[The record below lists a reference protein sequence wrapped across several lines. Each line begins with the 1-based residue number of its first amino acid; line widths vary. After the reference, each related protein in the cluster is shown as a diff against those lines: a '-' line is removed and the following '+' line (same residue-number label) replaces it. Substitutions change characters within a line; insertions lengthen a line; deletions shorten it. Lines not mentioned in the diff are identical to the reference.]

1 MENFLKDE
9 KIEFEDEELTSLIKK
24 LNECF
29 DKSQHNF
36 CETCKAVY
44 EVSNWFDKHQW
55 YYKDKNN
62 YWHDKY
68 ELFGKFGLDKTAV
81 CRMSNCY
88 KRFMIDLTNDKSM
101 SEIFRVVRL
110 TPYFENFSPSK
121 LFELLKLSERTLC
134 ESIEKDLIKPS
145 MTVKQIRE
153 YIKQIEKGDNPANK
167 VLEQPTN
174 NELDDEDIPMAYNP
188 KQHYDFDYFENK
200 SKSQL
205 LNIVWELQKEYER
218 IKNKNK

>member
-1 MENFLKDE
+1 MENYLINID
-9 KIEFEDEELTSLIKK
+9 IEFEDKELTSLVKTLEACLRDTQK
-24 LNECF
+24 
-29 DKSQHNF
+29 NF
-36 CETCKAVY
+36 CYLCATIY
-44 EVSNWFDKHQW
+44 RISNWFDSNK
-55 YYKDKNN
+55 YYCKDKNN

-68 ELFGKFGLDKTAV
+68 SLLGKFGFEKTAIS
-81 CRMSNCY
+81 RLSNCY
-88 KRFMIDLTNDKSM
+88 VRFMIEQHQTH
-101 SEIFRVVRL
+101 EVRL

-153 YIKQIEKGDNPANK
+153 YIKQIEKGDNPSNK
-167 VLEQPTN
+167 VLEQTQQN
-174 NELDDEDIPMAYNP
+174 NENVEDEEIPMAYNP

-205 LNIVWELQKEYER
+205 LNMIWELQKEYER
-218 IKNKNK
+218 LKDKRK